1 MSEES
6 TIGLHA
12 HPVSHEISINQMQLS
27 WASSAGMMGAM
38 GIPSALFW
46 LDPSLNSMLSPL
58 ATEVGHDMF
67 RLLVAWSSSQG
78 TKEDYEAM
86 VTVFADNFAEGF
98 LAWGAAVGAAG
109 WGRFELPEFDE
120 ERPFARVRVRNT
132 WELEMQRNNE
142 KRWGCPFIQGKL
154 IGLFSEAFAQP
165 CWATCS
171 DISYEPDNL
180 FVEFVIEPS
189 VMTIDTELARLREE
203 RVIERERV
211 LRDKLE
217 EMTAELHR
225 SLEEMAV
232 ARDEARKASE
242 AKSTFLASMSHELRT
257 PLNAILGYTELVQ
270 EELVE
275 LEHRALAEDLSKVH
289 GAGKHLLALIS
300 QVLELARIERG
311 EVSLTTEDVALS
323 SAIEEMM
330 RVVEPLAREGGN
342 SLSRP
347 PAETLDLIVRTDELK
362 LRQILI
368 NILGN
373 ACKFTS
379 QGSISLEFEADKE
392 NGVMRWHVHD
402 TGIGMSEEQL
412 ARIFETFVQG
422 DIDIQRRYGGA
433 GLGLAISHQLAVA
446 MGGEILAKSELG
458 KGSSFTLVLPLV
470 LP

>member
-1 MSEES
+1 
-6 TIGLHA
+6 
-12 HPVSHEISINQMQLS
+12 
-27 WASSAGMMGAM
+27 
-38 GIPSALFW
+38 
-46 LDPSLNSMLSPL
+46 
-58 ATEVGHDMF
+58 
-67 RLLVAWSSSQG
+67 
-78 TKEDYEAM
+78 
-86 VTVFADNFAEGF
+86 
-98 LAWGAAVGAAG
+98 
-109 WGRFELPEFDE
+109 
-120 ERPFARVRVRNT
+120 
-132 WELEMQRNNE
+132 
-142 KRWGCPFIQGKL
+142 
-154 IGLFSEAFAQP
+154 
-165 CWATCS
+165 
-171 DISYEPDNL
+171 
-180 FVEFVIEPS
+180 VEFVIEPS

-342 SLSRP
+342 SLSIP

-458 KGSSFTLVLPLV
+458 KGSIFTLVLPLV

>member
-6 TIGLHA
+6 SIGLHA
-12 HPVSHEISINQMQLS
+12 HPLSHEININQMQLS
-27 WASSAGMMGAM
+27 WSSDAGMMGAM

-58 ATEVGHDMF
+58 AEEVGYDMF

-78 TKEDYEAM
+78 TREDYEAM

-132 WELEMQRNNE
+132 WELEMQRKNT

-154 IGLFSEAFAQP
+154 IGLFSEAFGQP
-165 CWATCS
+165 CWATQS
-171 DISYEPDNL
+171 AISYEPEDL
-180 FVEFVIEPS
+180 FVEFTIVPS
-189 VMTIDTELARLREE
+189 KMTIDTELERLREA
-203 RVIERERV
+203 RVVERERD
-211 LRDKLE
+211 LRNKLD
-217 EMTAELHR
+217 EMTAELQR
-225 SLEEMAV
+225 SLDEMAI

-270 EELVE
+270 EEL
-275 LEHRALAEDLSKVH
+275 LDLKHQALAEDLSKVH

-311 EVSLTTEDVALS
+311 EVALAS
-323 SAIEEMM
+323 DEVELASAIDELV
-330 RVVEPLAREGGN
+330 RVVDPLAREGGN
-342 SLSRP
+342 ELRV
-347 PAETLDLIVRTDELK
+347 PAAEELGVTVRTDALK

-379 QGSISLEFEADKE
+379 QGSISLVFEVDQQQ
-392 NGVMRWHVHD
+392 GVMRWHVHD
-402 TGIGMSEEQL
+402 TGIGMSEDQL

-446 MGGEILAKSELG
+446 MGGEILARSELG
-458 KGSSFTLVLPLV
+458 KGSSFTLVLPLELV
-470 LP
+470 

>member
-1 MSEES
+1 M
-6 TIGLHA
+6 
-12 HPVSHEISINQMQLS
+12 
-27 WASSAGMMGAM
+27 
-38 GIPSALFW
+38 
-46 LDPSLNSMLSPL
+46 
-58 ATEVGHDMF
+58 
-67 RLLVAWSSSQG
+67 
-78 TKEDYEAM
+78 
-86 VTVFADNFAEGF
+86 
-98 LAWGAAVGAAG
+98 
-109 WGRFELPEFDE
+109 
-120 ERPFARVRVRNT
+120 
-132 WELEMQRNNE
+132 
-142 KRWGCPFIQGKL
+142 
-154 IGLFSEAFAQP
+154 FSEAFAQP

-342 SLSRP
+342 SLSIP

-422 DIDIQRRYGGA
+422 DIDIQRRYGGV